1 VHGLTGEREETFEHN
16 KRFLQSLLDEGLMVR
31 RINIRQVMAFEGTDM
46 EATGAQLAED
56 HKQQFKQ
63 YKTEVRET
71 IDNAMLQ
78 RVVPPGTVLED
89 VTLEY
94 HKDGKTFGRQL
105 GTYSLL
111 VAIPG
116 ERELGQ
122 TIDVAITDHGYRSVT
137 GVPHPLDLNDATMDE
152 LTAIPGIGSSTA
164 GDILVAR
171 PHDSAPSVEDA
182 DLAKFTRP

>member
-1 VHGLTGEREETFEHN
+1 TGERAETFEHN
-16 KRFLQSLLDEGLMVR
+16 KQFLHSLLDEGLMVR
-31 RINIRQVMAFEGTDM
+31 RINIRQVMAFEGTEMAD
-46 EATGAQLAED
+46 TGVDLAQN
-56 HKQQFKQ
+56 HKQLFKQ
-63 YKTEVRET
+63 YKTDVRET

-78 RVVPPGTVLED
+78 RVVPPGTVLKD

-94 HKDGKTFGRQL
+94 HQDGKTFGRQL

-137 GVPHPLDLNDATMDE
+137 GVPHPLDLNDASMDE

-171 PHDSAPSVEDA
+171 PHDSAPTVADA
-182 DLAKFTRP
+182 DLAKFTQ